1 MLRIIQKLFTKK
13 AKLHHYKDRLATSPI
28 VSKEELSLEKMCFIA
43 DKRNLIPDILA
54 TKKNDKMPMNFFL
67 EETFNDFSISS
78 ESINELNIDYLGVKY
93 FSKESSSG
101 VKYFIESI
109 REDENYTINLEDA
122 SSGTQTIVPLSVII
136 EYFSKYY
143 DFTSRFN
150 KIIFNYMSQSDNLKD
165 FRADQNI
172 GDINCRNIHLHIEEP
187 ELSLYPESQRNL
199 INFMVN
205 RCFIQEHKDYTMT
218 VMMAT
223 HSPYI
228 INHLNLLIMADRK
241 NTFEENAR
249 LRLENVEVYE
259 IIDGYLNN
267 LKREEKFLIDTTP
280 LSDPI
285 SNIYERYNQLNQ

>member
-1 MLRIIQKLFTKK
+1 
-13 AKLHHYKDRLATSPI
+13 
-28 VSKEELSLEKMCFIA
+28 MCFIA